1 MPPGR
6 ILAAADTLFAE
17 ADDPRT
23 VTMDAV
29 AAAAGVGKGTLFRAF
44 GSRRDLLD
52 ALWSDRLGG
61 LREAVEAERGPLGAG
76 VPPRERAVAFLDA
89 LLTFK
94 MDNRHLIRAREHS
107 ADGLRQSENYRWTH
121 GLVER
126 LIRDADPGATARDA
140 DPGVTARD
148 AEPGATARDASYT
161 AHALLA
167 ALDIDLVEEL
177 LTSGR
182 SREQIRRA
190 QREFARAVLN
200 GVPREAR

>member
-23 VTMDAV
+23 VTMDAI

-44 GSRRDLLD
+44 GSRRELLD

-61 LREAVEAERGPLGAG
+61 VREAVEAERGPLGASA
-76 VPPRERAVAFLDA
+76 PPRERAVAFLDA
-89 LLTFK
+89 MLTFK

-107 ADGLRQSENYRWTH
+107 IAGVRQSENYRWTH

-126 LIRDADPGATARDA
+126 LITDADPGATARDA
-140 DPGVTARD
+140 A
-148 AEPGATARDASYT
+148 YT

-167 ALDIDLVEEL
+167 ALDIDLIEEL
-177 LTSGR
+177 LASGR
-182 SREQIRRA
+182 TREQIRRA
-190 QREFARAVLN
+190 QGEFVRAVIN
-200 GVPREAR
+200 GAAHEAR